1 MGAQGIDMENR
12 GSRSGLAATVSI
24 GAAALAAGMS
34 ATPAMAED
42 PMVVT
47 LDGGVAFADFS
58 ESFFSDKGGLP
69 ELFDTDVGF
78 FGSLAV
84 SRKISDTW
92 DWRMSGTVLGF
103 GDNTASILLPVDNPD
118 GLAMFEISQAVTAVT
133 AEAGMGRNHR
143 FGETDLRLGFGVLA
157 TRHEQSIDKGIDF
170 IDDRQAGLDIT
181 YRGIGPRLSADLL
194 HPVSADGKVKLM
206 GGASIAPTVGSFR
219 FATNGQQPDAFS
231 EDGSALLSSAYLG
244 VSVERSETTD
254 LRAGLR
260 FDRIDGEADG
270 GNDNLGIAGNPATTT
285 SAFVGLSI
293 QF

>member
-1 MGAQGIDMENR
+1 MENR
-12 GSRSGLAATVSI
+12 RSRYGLASTVSI
-24 GAAALAAGMS
+24 GAAALAAGMP
-34 ATPAMAED
+34 ATPAMAQD

-47 LDGGVAFADFS
+47 LDGGVAFGDFS
-58 ESFFSDKGGLP
+58 KSFFGDKGGDT

-78 FGSLAV
+78 FGSVAV

-92 DWRMSGTVLGF
+92 DWRLSGTVLGF
-103 GDNTASILLPVDNPD
+103 GDNTFSTVVPVDPPD
-118 GLAMFEISQAVTAVT
+118 FAVLEISQAVTAVT

-143 FGETDLRLGFGVLA
+143 FGESDLRLGFGVLA
-157 TRHEQSIDKGIDF
+157 TRHEQSIDKGVDF
-170 IDDRQAGLDIT
+170 FDESQLAFDIT

-219 FATNGQQPDAFS
+219 FATEGPGSDSFS

-244 VSVERSETTD
+244 VAVERSETTD

-260 FDRIDGEADG
+260 FDRIDGEVEG